1 MMHLLT
7 HLCALCTVVC
17 KSASAPN
24 DISFF
29 VIKTK
34 SPFLLLSSHI
44 LYAIGSM
51 SDLVKTNN
59 EATLSTPLLLLFH
72 YLKSIYITLILYA
85 NRVNPTVCLFV
96 CMCICVSRFAR
107 SAIKLRA
114 NFWRFKGID
123 QIIKNLS
130 LAYVFCANGEIEG
143 RKPFV
148 FPFLEFSFRID
159 TSFAACTMSLYAES
173 QSD

>member
-1 MMHLLT
+1 
-7 HLCALCTVVC
+7 
-17 KSASAPN
+17 
-24 DISFF
+24 
-29 VIKTK
+29 
-34 SPFLLLSSHI
+34 
-44 LYAIGSM
+44 M

-173 QSD
+173 QSDWIDRVCMSFIAHLFILLTSFYVPRFSLTHSFHAIVRTLYSHLFANRSAG